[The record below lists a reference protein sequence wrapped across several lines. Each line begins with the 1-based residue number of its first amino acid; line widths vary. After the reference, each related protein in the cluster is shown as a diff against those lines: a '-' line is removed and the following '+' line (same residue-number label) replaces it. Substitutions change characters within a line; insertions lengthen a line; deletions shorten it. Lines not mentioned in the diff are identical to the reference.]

1 MNDKTINAIG
11 PLQER
16 ADRDP
21 DVWNEI
27 EHYGEY
33 YYFRIGFY
41 HYVSSE
47 PAPRPGYTW
56 YPIGR
61 DNYMVV
67 DEITIAEFSN
77 TPLCHIATQ
86 IMLECSSND
95 DMGDLT
101 QENPVYV
108 KDILTMLLKNHDT
121 LLTVIS
127 TISQKTH
134 SFIEAGKL
142 NKLEAAMN
150 VKKVKNRIGINT
162 DTFTEL
168 FEMTHPQS
176 WVIGPISVRLSP
188 TKYWDA
194 IESADGG
201 AFYYFRQGYYARVVD
216 PSSNGH
222 WINLVPH
229 LSIYIGQTEYIVI
242 DNDKFDSK
250 GDCVVSIS
258 EATRSE
264 ATRSEA
270 TRSGP
275 KEDAT
280 PSGPKEDAT
289 PSVPKEDA
297 TRSGPKE
304 DATRSGPKE
313 DATPSDAT
321 PSDATPSVPKEDAT
335 IPNIVVPPTEVVNL
349 EDVPHKEQIP
359 KQSWCCIC

>member
-1 MNDKTINAIG
+1 MNTNKLTAYKMNDKTINAIG

-16 ADRDP
+16 LDHD

-41 HYVSSE
+41 RSISGE

-67 DEITIAEFSN
+67 DEMTLAEFSN
-77 TPLCHIATQ
+77 TSLCHIATQ

-121 LLTVIS
+121 LLTVVS

-142 NKLEAAMN
+142 DKLEAALN
-150 VKKVKNRIGINT
+150 VRKVKNRIGINT
-162 DTFTEL
+162 DTFTEV

-250 GDCVVSIS
+250 GDCAVSIS
-258 EATRSE
+258 EATILKEE
-264 ATRSEA
+264 ATIPKEEA
-270 TRSGP
+270 TIP
-275 KEDAT
+275 KEEAT
-280 PSGPKEDAT
+280 ILKEET
-289 PSVPKEDA
+289 TILKE
-297 TRSGPKE
+297 E
-304 DATRSGPKE
+304 
-313 DATPSDAT
+313 
-321 PSDATPSVPKEDAT
+321 AT
-335 IPNIVVPPTEVVNL
+335 IPNIVVPPNEAANL
-349 EDVPHKEQIP
+349 EDVPHKEPAP
-359 KQSWCCIC
+359 KESWCCIC

>member
-1 MNDKTINAIG
+1 MNDNTINAIG

-33 YYFRIGFY
+33 YYFRIGFH
-41 HYVSSE
+41 HYVSAE

-86 IMLECSSND
+86 IMLECTSND
-95 DMGDLT
+95 DMGDFT

-121 LLTVIS
+121 LLTVVS

-142 NKLEAAMN
+142 DKLRAAMN
-150 VKKVKNRIGINT
+150 VKKVKNRIGMNM

-194 IESADGG
+194 IESVDGG
-201 AFYYFRQGYYARVVD
+201 SFYYFRKGYYGRVFD
-216 PSSNGH
+216 PSSH
-222 WINLVPH
+222 WIKSLPH
-229 LSIYIGQTEYIVI
+229 HSVYIGETQYIVI

-250 GDCVVSIS
+250 GDCAVSIS
-258 EATRSE
+258 EATIPSEATRSDPKEEATRSE
-264 ATRSEA
+264 ATPSEA
-270 TRSGP
+270 TPSHP
-275 KEDAT
+275 KE
-280 PSGPKEDAT
+280 E
-289 PSVPKEDA
+289 
-297 TRSGPKE
+297 
-304 DATRSGPKE
+304 
-313 DATPSDAT
+313 
-321 PSDATPSVPKEDAT
+321 AT
-335 IPNIVVPPTEVVNL
+335 IPSIVVPSNKVPNKVPNKVASNL

>member
-1 MNDKTINAIG
+1 MNDNTINAIG
-11 PLQER
+11 PVQER
-16 ADRDP
+16 MDRDP

-33 YYFRIGFY
+33 YYFRIGFH
-41 HYVSSE
+41 HYVSAE

-86 IMLECSSND
+86 IMLECTSND
-95 DMGDLT
+95 DMGDFT

-121 LLTVIS
+121 LITVVS

-142 NKLEAAMN
+142 DKLRAAMN

-194 IESADGG
+194 IESVDGG
-201 AFYYFRQGYYARVVD
+201 SFYYFRKGYYGRVFD
-216 PSSNGH
+216 PSSH
-222 WINLVPH
+222 WIKSLPH
-229 LSIYIGQTEYIVI
+229 HSVYIGETQYIVI
-242 DNDKFDSK
+242 DNDKFDAE
-250 GDCVVSIS
+250 GDCAVSIS

-270 TRSGP
+270 TRSDP

-280 PSGPKEDAT
+280 SQKEEAIPSDPKEEAF
-289 PSVPKEDA
+289 PSQPKE
-297 TRSGPKE
+297 E
-304 DATRSGPKE
+304 
-313 DATPSDAT
+313 
-321 PSDATPSVPKEDAT
+321 AT
-335 IPNIVVPPTEVVNL
+335 IPSIVVPLNKVANKVASNL
-349 EDVPHKEQIP
+349 EDVSHKEQIP

>member
-1 MNDKTINAIG
+1 MTHQMNDKTINAIG

-297 TRSGPKE
+297 T
-304 DATRSGPKE
+304 
-313 DATPSDAT
+313 